1 MNKTNTPTPEGAG
14 AATSSVTKLQCKD
27 SENQRPTQSDELK
40 SLMTL
45 VDNPT
50 EPEIDKSFI
59 GVLCVKEANEWCE
72 EAAQRPD
79 PKQLWMSL
87 WYEGECA
94 CLFADSNLGKS
105 IYAVQIA
112 NEIAKNEPVLYCDF
126 ELSDKAFQL
135 RYSDDTTGSL
145 YKFPANFKRAEID
158 PEAMG
163 ESVMGADYEDIVVQD
178 IESAAVAHSVKVIII
193 DNLSWI
199 CNASEKGDAAGRLMQ
214 NLVRLKK
221 KHGWSLLII
230 AHTPKRP
237 LTSPI
242 DQNTLAGSKKLINF
256 FDSAFAI
263 GRSAKD
269 ENLRYVKQIKIRNG
283 SFEYGAD
290 NVIVADI
297 SKENGFLKFNHIGY
311 AKEREHLKEV
321 SDKDET
327 EIDSRVMELHR
338 QGKKQREISQEVGV
352 SLGKVNKIIKSQNK

>member
-1 MNKTNTPTPEGAG
+1 
-14 AATSSVTKLQCKD
+14 
-27 SENQRPTQSDELK
+27 
-40 SLMTL
+40 
-45 VDNPT
+45 
-50 EPEIDKSFI
+50 
-59 GVLCVKEANEWCE
+59 
-72 EAAQRPD
+72 
-79 PKQLWMSL
+79 
-87 WYEGECA
+87 
-94 CLFADSNLGKS
+94 
-105 IYAVQIA
+105 
-112 NEIAKNEPVLYCDF
+112 
-126 ELSDKAFQL
+126 
-135 RYSDDTTGSL
+135 
-145 YKFPANFKRAEID
+145 
-158 PEAMG
+158 MG
-163 ESVMGADYEDIVVQD
+163 ESGMGADYEDIVIQD
-178 IESAAVAHSVKVIII
+178 IENAAIAYSTKVIVI

-199 CNASEKGDAAGRLMQ
+199 CNQSEKGDAAGRLMV

-221 KHGWSLLII
+221 KHGWSLLVI
-230 AHTPKRP
+230 AHSPKRP

>member
-1 MNKTNTPTPEGAG
+1 MNEIKTPTPEEAG
-14 AATSSVTKLQCKD
+14 AATSSVTKFQCKG
-27 SENQRPTQSDELK
+27 SENQRHEQSNELN
-40 SLMTL
+40 SLMAL
-45 VDNPT
+45 VSNPT
-50 EPEIDKSFI
+50 EPEIDKSSI
-59 GVLCVKEANEWCE
+59 GVLCIKDANEWCE

-79 PKQLWMSL
+79 PKKLWMSL

-94 CLFADSNLGKS
+94 CLFADTNLGKS

-112 NEIAKNEPVLYCDF
+112 SEIAKNEPVLYCDF
-126 ELSDKAFQL
+126 ELSDKQFQL
-135 RYSDDTTGSL
+135 RYTDEATGAL
-145 YKFPANFKRAEID
+145 FRFPSNFKRAEID

-163 ESVMGADYEDIVVQD
+163 EIVMGATYEDIVVQD

-193 DNLSWI
+193 DNLSYI
-199 CNASEKGDAAGRLMQ
+199 CNNSEKADAAGRLMVS
-214 NLVRLKK
+214 LVRLKK
-221 KHGWSLLII
+221 KYGWSLLAL
-230 AHTPKRP
+230 AHSPKRP

-269 ENLRYVKQIKIRNG
+269 EALRYIKQIKCRYG

-297 SKENGFLKFNHIGY
+297 SKDNGFLKFNHIGY

-321 SDKDET
+321 SEKDES
-327 EIDSRVMELHR
+327 EADNQILEFHR
-338 QGKKQREISQEVGV
+338 QGKTQREISRIVGL
-352 SLGKVNKIIKSQNK
+352 SLGKVNKIIKSNS

>member
-1 MNKTNTPTPEGAG
+1 MNKTNTPTPEEAG
-14 AATSSVTKLQCKD
+14 AATSSVTKFQCKD
-27 SENQRPTQSDELK
+27 SENQRPTQSNEIK
-40 SLMTL
+40 SLMAL
-45 VDNPT
+45 VNNPT
-50 EPEIDKSFI
+50 EPEIDKSQI
-59 GVLCVKEANEWCE
+59 GVLCIKDANEWCK

-87 WYEGECA
+87 WYEGECT
-94 CLFADSNLGKS
+94 CVFSDSNLGKS

-126 ELSDKAFQL
+126 ELSDKVFQL
-135 RYSDDTTGSL
+135 RYSDDATGEL

-158 PEAMG
+158 PVAMG
-163 ESVMGADYEDIVVQD
+163 ECMLGGSYEDIVIQD
-178 IESAAVAHSVKVIII
+178 IERAAVAYGAKIIVI
-193 DNLSWI
+193 DNLTWI
-199 CNASEKGDAAGRLMQ
+199 CSQSEKGDVAGQLMV
-214 NLVRLKK
+214 NLTNLKRK
-221 KHGWSLLII
+221 YGWSLLVV
-230 AHTPKRP
+230 AHTPKRV

-242 DQNTLAGSKKLINF
+242 DQNSLAGSKRLANF
-256 FDSAFAI
+256 FDSIFAI

-269 ENLRYVKQIKIRNG
+269 ENLRYIKQIKIRNG

-321 SDKDET
+321 SDKDES

-338 QGKKQREISQEVGV
+338 QGKKQREISREIGV
-352 SLGKVNKIIKSQNK
+352 SLGKVNKIIKSHNK